1 MPSAEAATS
10 RNSLAVVRLNEV
22 SNGKRRGSRS
32 CRTSMRSSF
41 MSGRRGGRR
50 LTPRG
55 GGALGRAA
63 PAEAEDV
70 VPVPVDHEVDTGRD
84 LLLDALDLWAR
95 ELEDVAARLADE
107 VIVMGALVLELEA
120 GLPVEG
126 QLAREA
132 GGGQELQGA
141 VDGGAADVGAPLL
154 DDAQEVVHREVAL
167 RLQEDVEDDLALL
180 AALETVLHQ
189 VRGED
194 LLFLTAQRGCLC
206 RP

>member
-70 VPVPVDHEVDTGRD
+70 GPGPVDHQVDTRRE
-84 LLLDALDLWAR
+84 LPPDALDLWA
-95 ELEDVAARLADE
+95 
-107 VIVMGALVLELEA
+107 
-120 GLPVEG
+120 P
-126 QLAREA
+126 
-132 GGGQELQGA
+132 ELQK
-141 VDGGAADVGAPLL
+141 
-154 DDAQEVVHREVAL
+154 
-167 RLQEDVEDDLALL
+167 
-180 AALETVLHQ
+180 
-189 VRGED
+189 
-194 LLFLTAQRGCLC
+194 
-206 RP
+206 